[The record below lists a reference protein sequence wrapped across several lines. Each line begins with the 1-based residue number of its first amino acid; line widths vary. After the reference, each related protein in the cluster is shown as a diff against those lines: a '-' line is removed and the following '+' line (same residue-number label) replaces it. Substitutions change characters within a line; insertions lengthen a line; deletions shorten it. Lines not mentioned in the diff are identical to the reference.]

1 MIRVIS
7 KNCVPVAL
15 NLYVIRAQKDAA
27 GDFFRSAQK
36 QRPAQ
41 YQGLYLVAPD
51 GKVLASHQEFKN
63 HKTWPQ
69 EVLADLE
76 SGLKAFGAIEPRQA
90 ERADPL
96 PQRGIG
102 VQSDGGV
109 TFAVYLRYSI
119 KGIPLREL
127 PNPTID
133 SLSLT
138 AKEILELAPPKPDAG
153 IEWAIPETLA
163 RKFSRVLGPGDEDSM
178 PRPKE
183 VAAVRFTSRVQS
195 VEGSTAHLAYKG
207 TITGAHLNQA
217 KKLTHGEAKLT
228 GAASYDLKT
237 GRLQSLVWVF
247 DGVYRGPP
255 PYDQPQKYSGVVEW
269 SREPAKNRRNALP
282 PSLK

>member
-1 MIRVIS
+1 M
-7 KNCVPVAL
+7 
-15 NLYVIRAQKDAA
+15 IRAQKDAA
-27 GDFFRSAQK
+27 GDFFRAAQK

-51 GKVLASHQEFKN
+51 GKVLASHQEFKS

-69 EVLADLE
+69 EVLADLAP
-76 SGLKAFGAIEPRQA
+76 GLKAFGAIQPRKA
-90 ERADPL
+90 ERVDPL
-96 PQRGIG
+96 PRRGVG
-102 VQSDGGV
+102 VQPDGV

-138 AKEILELAPPKPDAG
+138 AKELAELAPPKANVG
-153 IEWAIPETLA
+153 TEWTIPEALA

-183 VAAVRFTSRVQS
+183 VASAHFTGKVQN
-195 VEGSTAHLAYKG
+195 VNGATAYVVYDG
-207 TITGAHLNQA
+207 TISGAHRNQA
-217 KKLTHGEAKLT
+217 KKLTHGEATLT
-228 GAASYDLKT
+228 GVGSYDLKT
-237 GRLQSLVWVF
+237 RRMQSLVWVF

-269 SREPAKNRRNALP
+269 TCKPRSE
-282 PSLK
+282 